1 MKEKIELF
9 TKNDKLQSHAHGVFD
24 DAPGKA
30 GSIVRV
36 HIDIKETMLPIM

>member
-30 GSIVRV
+30 DRIVRL
-36 HIDIKETMLPIM
+36 HINIKETMLPIM